1 MPTPSRIA
9 SASRSLRAHL
19 LAGFA
24 TPDWAGATP
33 RLRDTVADAAADD
46 GPAGTLLVLLHHVAH
61 STAARNAPP
70 THRADGGGRMP
81 DPVVVL
87 DLHYLVAA
95 SAPESALA
103 EALLERACVLMQQQ
117 PAFTT
122 PDGQRIED
130 ASCAPVALSLD
141 ELITLWR
148 GLGLPLR
155 PALAY
160 RITTSLDAPS
170 RVNPLPVVERPQP

>member
-9 SASRSLRAHL
+9 STSQSLRAHL

-33 RLRDTVADAAADD
+33 RLRDAMADAAADD
-46 GPAGTLLVLLHHVAH
+46 GPAGTLLVLLYHVAP
-61 STAARNAPP
+61 STAARNALP
-70 THRADGGGRMP
+70 TQRADGGGRTP
-81 DPVVVL
+81 DPAMAL

-103 EALLERACVLMQQQ
+103 EALLERACVRMHRQ

-122 PDGQRIED
+122 PDGQRID
-130 ASCAPVALSLD
+130 GAFCAPIALFLD
-141 ELITLWR
+141 ELITLCR

-160 RITTSLDAPS
+160 RITTPLDAPTHGD
-170 RVNPLPVVERPQP
+170 PLPVVERPQP